1 MTGSACIDDQGQSP
15 RHATGIE
22 TDRKSRRTAPQA
34 WFPCRDTC
42 KPDILL
48 AAHKL
53 VLDSKEKLAA
63 GEPLAATILVN

>member
-1 MTGSACIDDQGQSP
+1 MHGRPSQ
-15 RHATGIE
+15 
-22 TDRKSRRTAPQA
+22 
-34 WFPCRDTC
+34 FPCRDTC

-53 VLDSKEKLAA
+53 LLDSKEKLAA

>member
-1 MTGSACIDDQGQSP
+1 MTKANPPATPPGERRTEKAGGPLP
-15 RHATGIE
+15 RHGPP
-22 TDRKSRRTAPQA
+22 SQ
-34 WFPCRDTC
+34 FPCRDTC